1 MKFDFDPA
9 KDTVNIAKHGLSL
22 GDAALLDWDKAA
34 TYPDRRKD
42 YGEVRMIALAPLG
55 KRVHSVVFVDRDG
68 KRRIIS
74 LRKAHFKEVKRY
86 EKSQT

>member
-1 MKFDFDPA
+1 MEIDFDPA
-9 KDTVNIAKHGLSL
+9 KDVVNRAKHGISL
-22 GDAALLDWDKAA
+22 GDAALLDWDKASI
-34 TYPDRRKD
+34 YPDLRKD
-42 YGEVRMIALAPLG
+42 YGEHRMVALVPLN
-55 KRVHSVVFVDRDG
+55 KRVHSVVFVDRAG